1 MCFSWGKLSPGWW
14 WASSG
19 KLILAEHRVSSVP
32 AFFPGSQNLKAVF
45 VGENPVVALADLCY
59 SNPPSQNRVPTPGA
73 SMPQAVLQ
81 GLLVEEPWL
90 VWVALSCK
98 PWRRST
104 LLSGPISV
112 FSCRLTATLQGL
124 APGSLRE

>member
-1 MCFSWGKLSPGWW
+1 MASILIPGLRRVPLSVLLWGKLSPGWW

-45 VGENPVVALADLCY
+45 AGENPVVALADLCY

-81 GLLVEEPWL
+81 GLLVEVPWL

-98 PWRRST
+98 PWRRCT
-104 LLSGPISV
+104 LLSG
-112 FSCRLTATLQGL
+112 
-124 APGSLRE
+124 LRFQCFPAN